1 MRTAVYPGSF
11 DPVTNGHLDII
22 TRASAVYDKIIVV
35 VSKNSSKKPAF
46 TFEERAEFVRKA
58 TSHLK
63 NVEVDFSE
71 GMLVDY
77 VKKCGSNVIIK
88 GLRAVSD
95 FEYEFQMALANKK
108 IDPSIETLF
117 MMTDAEY
124 SFLSSSIVKEM
135 ASLGADIEG
144 LVPEV
149 IINDIKN
156 KFRNNGE

>member
-46 TFEERAEFVRKA
+46 TFEERAEFVRRA

-144 LVPEV
+144 LVPEI